1 LRPNITGTDV
11 FLSFVDPNNTRS
23 TPSEPV
29 VFAQLLC
36 TNRRLASQLRPQTR
50 LHAENLSSSL
60 AITCLY
66 EPSEQRDPPLSGA
79 TLWRLV
85 SLLRLNHQSLV
96 GGDNGVQTLRD
107 MLTLFASSSAR
118 DLAQIKGVRSL
129 EARGVTARLG
139 SDAWRGF
146 CRGTEVKLG
155 FDESAFVGGSPLL
168 LSAVLARFFAL
179 YTTVNSFVRLTA
191 RRNGEDWKRWEPM
204 CGHQHLL

>member
-1 LRPNITGTDV
+1 
-11 FLSFVDPNNTRS
+11 
-23 TPSEPV
+23 
-29 VFAQLLC
+29 
-36 TNRRLASQLRPQTR
+36 
-50 LHAENLSSSL
+50 
-60 AITCLY
+60 LY

-96 GGDNGVQTLRD
+96 GGANGVQTLRD
-107 MLTLFASSSAR
+107 MLSLFASSGAR
-118 DLAQIKGVRSL
+118 DLAQIKGVRTL
-129 EARGVTARLG
+129 QARGVTARLG

-146 CRGTEVKLG
+146 CRGTEVQLG
-155 FDESAFVGGSPLL
+155 FDETAFVGGSPLL

-204 CGHQHLL
+204 CGHQNLL